1 MYTCTMF
8 NDNGAKVAKLH
19 GQKLKCHILNGLN
32 HWMGVDTKFTA
43 LTPILWDPKLQRANS
58 VLWHFTRHIC
68 TNVFMC
74 DLYFSRVFFFF

>member
-1 MYTCTMF
+1 MYTRTMF

-43 LTPILWDPKLQRANS
+43 LTPTL
-58 VLWHFTRHIC
+58 
-68 TNVFMC
+68 
-74 DLYFSRVFFFF
+74 